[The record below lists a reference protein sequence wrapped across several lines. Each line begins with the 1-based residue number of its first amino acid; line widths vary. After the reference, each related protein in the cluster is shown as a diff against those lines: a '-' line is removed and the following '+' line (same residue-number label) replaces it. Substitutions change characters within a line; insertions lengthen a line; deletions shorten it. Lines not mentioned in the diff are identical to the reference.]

1 MECTRLLRF
10 MNADFERLREV
21 AAKDLSAPVPSCPG
35 WLVSDLVRHLG
46 AVYLH
51 KVEAMRQGRAPEP
64 WPPDGF
70 EGAEPLVL
78 VDDAWGQLTAE
89 FADRAPAASTYTWY
103 EPDQTVGFWV
113 RRMAQET
120 VIHRIDAELAL
131 ASTVAPVPV
140 DLAVDGVDEV
150 LVVFLEYAS
159 RLWCEDFGDDLAT
172 ADGRPVLVS
181 TGGAGWLVRASADGV
196 SVEAGV
202 GAGPVPA
209 AATIRAE
216 PEAMLRWLW
225 GRGGNGVE
233 VEGDAGLVARLRR
246 LLVTA
251 TQ

>member
-1 MECTRLLRF
+1 METTRLLRF
-10 MNADFERLREV
+10 MSADFDRLREV
-21 AAKDLSAPVPSCPG
+21 AGKDLSAPVPSCPG
-35 WLVSDLVRHLG
+35 WLVADLVRHVG
-46 AVYLH
+46 VVYLH

-64 WPPDGF
+64 WPP
-70 EGAEPLVL
+70 EGVESADPLSL
-78 VDDAWGQLTAE
+78 LDDAWSSLAAE
-89 FADRAPAASTYTWY
+89 FAGRAPNASTYTWY

-131 ASTVAPVPV
+131 GSTVAPVPAE
-140 DLAVDGVDEV
+140 LAVDGVDEV
-150 LVVFLEYAS
+150 LVVFLAYAS
-159 RLWCEDFGDDLAT
+159 ALWREDFGDDLAL

-181 TGGAGWLVRASADGV
+181 TGGSGWLVRAGADGV
-196 SVEAGV
+196 TVEAGI
-202 GAGPVPA
+202 GPGPVPA

-216 PEAMLRWLW
+216 PGAMLRWLW
-225 GRGGNGVE
+225 GRGGDAVV